1 MHILLY
7 IYIYIYFN
15 LLSFFWEKK
24 NLNLSKK
31 KIPSLYEL
39 SECWLTFQINIHIY
53 MYKYNSI
60 C

>member
-39 SECWLTFQINIHIY
+39 SECWLTFQINIYIY
-53 MYKYNSI
+53 MYK
-60 C
+60 